1 MFADNNIMNYAIII
15 VAVLLIVYFAYR
27 YLSGNNDNVSNPA
40 ITLNISNN
48 GIESTEA
55 FTTLFPALN
64 SQYPEFTMMQPT
76 KENIDAVNSLDAKAW
91 ELVMGLRSGCDKQY
105 PACKSYS
112 IKNKGQFRT
121 HLDSYRKWLDN
132 LDTAALTK
140 LSGIL
145 TSSGIE
151 YDFDNNILLMRSAGN
166 MYVVLPITSLSTP
179 LVDSK
184 VITSVSDRKYP
195 APLNT
200 MYTLYTTY
208 VMIVMT
214 MYKVMK
220 KDIAVNFD
228 VMWEPIDSKD
238 YLGMLENVTSLKNLN
253 L

>member
-1 MFADNNIMNYAIII
+1 MNNIMMKNAIII
-15 VAVLLIVYFAYR
+15 VVVLLIAYFAYR

-40 ITLNISNN
+40 VTLNISNN
-48 GIESTEA
+48 GIKATEA
-55 FTTLFPALN
+55 FTTLFPTLN
-64 SQYPEFTMMQPT
+64 GHYPEFTMMQPT
-76 KENIDAVNSLDAKAW
+76 KENIDAVNSLDARAW
-91 ELVMGLRSGCDKQY
+91 ELVMGLRSSCDKQY

-132 LDTAALTK
+132 LNTAALTK

-145 TSSGIE
+145 TSSGLE
-151 YDFDNNILLMRSAGN
+151 YDFDNNILLMRSSN
-166 MYVVLPITSLSTP
+166 SMYVVLPITSPNTP
-179 LVDSK
+179 LNDSII
-184 VITSVSDRKYP
+184 VESVSDRKYP

-208 VMIVMT
+208 VMVVMV

-228 VMWEPIDSKD
+228 VMWEPIDSKA
-238 YLGMLENVTSLKNLN
+238 YSGMLENRSSLKNLN